1 MPSGRVKVF
10 HTDKSFGF
18 IVDDENGKNVYIHA
32 DDAPA
37 ELKAGDLVE
46 FELGDEDEKPRA
58 RAVKVT
64 RASGNGQLIG
74 QVLTEPPSYEE
85 LEQRE
90 RERRAAR
97 RRRR

>member
-10 HTDKSFGF
+10 HADRNFGF
-18 IVDDENGKNVYIHA
+18 IVDDEGGRDLYVHSDDSPA
-32 DDAPA
+32 DI
-37 ELKAGDLVE
+37 KAGDLVE
-46 FELGDEDEKPRA
+46 FELSEDDDKPRA
-58 RAVKVT
+58 RAVKIT
-64 RASGNGQLIG
+64 RASGNGQPIG
-74 QVLTEPPSYEE
+74 QVLTQPPSYEE

>member
-10 HTDKSFGF
+10 HEDRKFGF
-18 IVDDENGKNVYIHA
+18 IIDDEGGRDVYVNVE
-32 DDAPA
+32 DAPGG
-37 ELKAGDLVE
+37 LKAGDLVE
-46 FELGDEDEKPRA
+46 FELNEDDDKPKA

-64 RASGNGQLIG
+64 KSSGNGQLIG
-74 QVLTEPPSYEE
+74 QVLTQPPSYEE
-85 LEQRE
+85 LEHRE